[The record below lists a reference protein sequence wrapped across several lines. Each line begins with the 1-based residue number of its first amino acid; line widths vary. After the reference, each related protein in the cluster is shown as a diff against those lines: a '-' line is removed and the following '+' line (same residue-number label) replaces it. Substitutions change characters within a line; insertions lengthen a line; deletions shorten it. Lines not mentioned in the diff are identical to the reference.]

1 MSESV
6 LSVPASN
13 QSPLLFDHARSMAS
27 RISVLMVFCASLFL
41 AFPHRVQA
49 AAFTHPIVVQFG
61 DPIIAVGEYAGT
73 YITDEVDFWF
83 AESPVT
89 SSWTGSGEVVTVY
102 YPNVGYVAGASLLA
116 VTPGVF
122 DYTVVVDWSNHYLND
137 GIASELCRTTNVYP
151 AAFTVVDVTNVT
163 ASAYHV
169 AEGAGPITLTAQMTP
184 VNAPDKV
191 FWELLEGGGEFSTT
205 QGLTT
210 QFYPYGW
217 VSSNVVACRWGPNR
231 TEVVIH
237 IYRVT
242 GITATPQPAV
252 AGQPITLT
260 AITEPAGCPLPIT
273 WNIGTDTGT
282 TITNA
287 FGPGTHT
294 VIASLGAGTITQT
307 LNVVS
312 VGVKE
317 ILYEWPAS
325 SDNWLPWSGLATG
338 FPPLPS
344 TAAVAVGSSFR
355 VKAMPEP
362 EGAEF
367 PAGWPVWSGAA
378 SGSGP
383 IATATFAT
391 VSTNLSDY
399 QSVTATSGTSSRT
412 EQAVVFGLDS
422 ILVATNHVAIGTNTL
437 TLTPQM
443 KPSSGGE
450 HLVVWDCTNATLT
463 LGSGASVEF
472 PTDQAGIFTVTATCG
487 GSSASTNLFV
497 YRLASIAASA
507 DPVGEGD
514 PVGISVT
521 TEPTGC
527 PLPVIW
533 NVTADTNL
541 SITVAF
547 AAGTHSVI
555 ASLGT
560 PESATQLTVNS
571 VGVLAI
577 QYEASPNSG
586 NWSNWPAQPYFP
598 KAVGFRVKALPK
610 PAGATF
616 PSGKPVWGGDAS
628 GTGDIGTISWG
639 SVSTNL
645 GDLRLV
651 TASSGTSV
659 TKSAV
664 AYEAEVNIVPEHAF
678 PGRSLA
684 KFGVGETLVVG
695 VIITPAA
702 LQLTSGMLG
711 TWTWE
716 ANDANDGEWSSTT
729 LPDTAYFGPLNAQEP
744 TLTVTHTPVT
754 LPGAQLVRNKKA
766 NFIKPSIRFSPY
778 EFNAAGVD
786 CVGHTPNGWH
796 LDIRVL
802 VKVTPSDV
810 SWKGIHLREIGGQA
824 MQVENR
830 SFFGPMEG
838 FLHESMGYTRKPIV
852 RSLEWGWVMS
862 VTDKTRGG
870 PWIPGGLFSSVNS
883 DSTVSDFADDSMSWM
898 QIPWVYSLARRPP
911 PPNCDEV
918 EVTRVDQTFTSFSS
932 GSSRLM
938 KAFVPGAVTRGVLG
952 ALTTAVEPPITNL
965 D

>member
-1 MSESV
+1 MRRAASC
-6 LSVPASN
+6 LSPSG
-13 QSPLLFDHARSMAS
+13 SSCRLHSS
-27 RISVLMVFCASLFL
+27 
-41 AFPHRVQA
+41 HRGPVR
-49 AAFTHPIVVQFG
+49 G
-61 DPIIAVGEYAGT
+61 PIIAVGEYAGT

-83 AESPVT
+83 AETPVT
-89 SSWTGSGEVVTVY
+89 SSWTGSGEVFTVY
-102 YPNVGYVAGASLLA
+102 YPNVGFVAWASLLA

-169 AEGAGPITLTAQMTP
+169 AEGEGPVTLTAQMTP

-191 FWELLEGGGEFSTT
+191 FWEIVPGQGGGGFSTNW
-205 QGLTT
+205 GLTT
-210 QFYPYGW
+210 LFYFGGGW
-217 VSSNVVACRWGPNR
+217 SSNVVAARCGTSSR
-231 TEVVIH
+231 EVLIH

-273 WNIGTDTGT
+273 WNISTNTGAS
-282 TITNA
+282 ITNT

-307 LNVVS
+307 LDVVS

-317 ILYEWPAS
+317 ILYEWPAN

-338 FPPLPS
+338 VPPLPT

-378 SGSGP
+378 GGSGP
-383 IATATFAT
+383 IATATFAS

-412 EQAVVFGLDS
+412 EQAVVFGIDS
-422 ILVATNHVAIGTNTL
+422 ILVATNHVAIGPNTL

-443 KPSSGGE
+443 TPVTGGE

-463 LGSGASVEF
+463 IGSGASVEF
-472 PTDQAGIFTVTATCG
+472 PTDQAGVFTVTATCG
-487 GSSASTNLFV
+487 GSAASTNLFV
-497 YRLASIAASA
+497 YRLARIATLT

-616 PSGKPVWGGDAS
+616 PAGKPVWGGDAS
-628 GTGDIGTISWG
+628 GTNEIGEVAWG

-651 TASSGTSV
+651 TASSSTSSGTSV
-659 TKSAV
+659 TNTAV
-664 AYEAEVNIVPEHAF
+664 VYEFDRHYEPEHKFQNRATN
-678 PGRSLA
+678 
-684 KFGVGETLVVG
+684 KFGVGEVVKLTAA
-695 VIITPAA
+695 ITPTNLTPSTLGFYGWEVQDAGDGELDGA
-702 LQLTSGMLG
+702 TSAGATYHGPASARTAKVSLSHESNLFPGRLLTKPLFDLEFVAPQLTFEAYTTHIDGSTNVVHVPG
-711 TWTWE
+711 TTRIGAWVI
-716 ANDANDGEWSSTT
+716 
-729 LPDTAYFGPLNAQEP
+729 LRVGPP
-744 TLTVTHTPVT
+744 
-754 LPGAQLVRNKKA
+754 
-766 NFIKPSIRFSPY
+766 
-778 EFNAAGVD
+778 
-786 CVGHTPNGWH
+786 
-796 LDIRVL
+796 
-802 VKVTPSDV
+802 DV
-810 SWKGIHLREIGGQA
+810 SWKWVEIEEIGQQPAVVTGWYEFITNTVPLA
-824 MQVENR
+824 HTNTAGRYGCMRTSSGWVRKVHDQVE
-830 SFFGPMEG
+830 SWLG
-838 FLHESMGYTRKPIV
+838 
-852 RSLEWGWVMS
+852 
-862 VTDKTRGG
+862 
-870 PWIPGGLFSSVNS
+870 IPGIANEFGLPPLQLALG
-883 DSTVSDFADDSMSWM
+883 TVGWKN
-898 QIPWVYSLARRPP
+898 IPWWYHVRRKIILTIGNKIREVDQISTIEASGALKIEKGEAKVYSHISAPFSQRLAPSL
-911 PPNCDEV
+911 
-918 EVTRVDQTFTSFSS
+918 VD
-932 GSSRLM
+932 
-938 KAFVPGAVTRGVLG
+938 
-952 ALTTAVEPPITNL
+952 L
-965 D
+965 DP